1 MILVLKL
8 ETFEVAHLELWLFP
22 ILLLRICACIWGPQL
37 HPFHLVD
44 PSPWPWMG
52 GSGAFLLTVGIT
64 IYFHYSQI
72 WILNLGAIILLFTFI
87 LWWRDIIREATFQGK
102 HTKKVLQGLKCGM
115 ILFILSEIC
124 FFVSFFWAFFHSSLA
139 PTLEIGT
146 TWPPQ
151 GVCALNPFSIPL
163 LNTIVLLSSGI
174 TVTWAHFSILCGLKT
189 NSTEGLL
196 STILLGV
203 FFTVLQGIEYYEA
216 PFSISDS
223 IYGTAFFVATGF
235 HGIHVLIG
243 TAFLIVCFIRLI
255 NYQFTKQ
262 HHFGFE
268 AASWYWHFVDVVWL
282 FLYICI
288 YWWGS

>member
-124 FFVSFFWAFFHSSLA
+124 FFVSFF
-139 PTLEIGT
+139 
-146 TWPPQ
+146 
-151 GVCALNPFSIPL
+151 
-163 LNTIVLLSSGI
+163 
-174 TVTWAHFSILCGLKT
+174 
-189 NSTEGLL
+189 
-196 STILLGV
+196 
-203 FFTVLQGIEYYEA
+203 
-216 PFSISDS
+216 
-223 IYGTAFFVATGF
+223 
-235 HGIHVLIG
+235 
-243 TAFLIVCFIRLI
+243 
-255 NYQFTKQ
+255 
-262 HHFGFE
+262 
-268 AASWYWHFVDVVWL
+268 
-282 FLYICI
+282 
-288 YWWGS
+288 